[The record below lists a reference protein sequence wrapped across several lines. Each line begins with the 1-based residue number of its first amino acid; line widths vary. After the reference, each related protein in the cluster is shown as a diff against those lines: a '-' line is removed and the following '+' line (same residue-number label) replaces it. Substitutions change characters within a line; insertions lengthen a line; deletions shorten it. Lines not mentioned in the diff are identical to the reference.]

1 MINIVVP
8 LAGEGKRFKDGGFNT
23 PKPFILVN
31 KKTLIE
37 HAVNT
42 IGIDGKF
49 IFITRKYND
58 EKYNKKITEI
68 LKSLKPDCV
77 EIKVDKKQRGAAD
90 AILYAKDLINNKNEL
105 ITINCDQ
112 IMNWD
117 HEAFNLFCKNYP
129 HDGFLVTYYANTEK
143 NSYVKIKSN
152 GFAQELKEKQI
163 ISNISTNGIHF
174 WKKGSDFVQS
184 VKRMIEK
191 NDRAPNGE
199 FYIAPSYNYL
209 IEDNKKI
216 GIYHIPNCQHW
227 AVGTEEDL
235 KEYLKAN
242 NND

>member
-1 MINIVVP
+1 MNILIP
-8 LAGEGKRFKDGGFNT
+8 MAGLGSRFPKSKL
-23 PKPFILVN
+23 PKPLIDVN
-31 KKTLIE
+31 GKPMIQRAIE
-37 HAVNT
+37 SM
-42 IGIDGKF
+42 GIKGNL
-49 IFITRKYND
+49 IFITRIEHNTEFNLD
-58 EKYNKKITEI
+58 EKI
-68 LKSLKPDCV
+68 
-77 EIKVDKKQRGAAD
+77 
-90 AILYAKDLINNKNEL
+90 KDLFPDSTIISINYLTEGPACTAMLAENIIDGDESL
-105 ITINCDQ
+105 IIANCDQ

-143 NSYVKIKSN
+143 NSYVKVKSD